1 MDKKNFIS
9 IAIDG
14 PSASGKSTVAKLLAS
29 RLNFLYVDTGA
40 MYRAYTLAVLSSSL
54 NPKNEEESDSLI
66 WKIEINF
73 DENNHVCLNGK
84 DVSKEIRENNV
95 ADNVSYIASYKNIRL
110 FLVSLQQKIANN
122 KNIVMDGRDIG
133 TYVLKDAEVKIFLS
147 ADVEERAR
155 RRYNENKEKG
165 IDTSYEECLENIKKR
180 DYIDSH
186 RDFCPLRPASD
197 AIHIDSTNL
206 SIEEVVSKMEEIIK
220 KKGYLLW
227 VSL

>member
-29 RLNFLYVDTGA
+29 KLNFLYVDTGA
-40 MYRAYTLAVLSSSL
+40 MYRAYTLAVLNASL
-54 NPKNEEESDSLI
+54 DPKNEEESNSLI
-66 WKIEINF
+66 NKIEISFN
-73 DENNHVCLNGK
+73 DENHITLNGK

-95 ADNVSYIASYKNIRL
+95 VNNVSYIASYKNIRL

-133 TYVLKDAEVKIFLS
+133 TYVLKDAEVKIFLN
-147 ADVEERAR
+147 ADVEERAKR
-155 RRYNENKEKG
+155 RFNENKEKN
-165 IDTSYEECLENIKKR
+165 IKSSYEDCLENIKKR

-186 RDFCPLRPASD
+186 RDFCPLRKADD
-197 AIHIDSTNL
+197 AILIDSTNL
-206 SIEEVVSKMEEIIK
+206 TIEEVVFKMEEIIK
-220 KKGYLLW
+220 SKGY
-227 VSL
+227 SL